1 MQRKKWTPK
10 TEITRSVLLF
20 REKRKW
26 QIALRRYI
34 LMQNK
39 SSYYAPYFGLD
50 IGNLRKW
57 IEIQFEDGMNW
68 ANFSKSWQFDH
79 IVPLAYFDF
88 EDQADL
94 RLCWNFTNIK
104 AEKLARDKKETRVTG
119 RLDLL
124 GSKAYFSKLF
134 ERTHYQICR
143 EMVSKIEKIE
153 AFQLEN
159 AVNLGKFMVENS
171 SYLES
176 ISTFSYYEFLSLNEG
191 TGLEQIKKDREFLK
205 RFE

>member
-1 MQRKKWTPK
+1 
-10 TEITRSVLLF
+10 
-20 REKRKW
+20 
-26 QIALRRYI
+26 
-34 LMQNK
+34 MQNK